1 MTVGSEIDNLKM
13 RLSAME
19 IRMDSVEAQLNILLG
34 SAARKSKKRSTA
46 EKEKIKA
53 GLLKKAPYDSRK
65 LEKLKT
71 TEMRMLASAMGIK
84 LFGAKREDLVKAIL
98 SKQKK

>member
-34 SAARKSKKRSTA
+34 SAARKSNKRSTE

>member
-19 IRMDSVEAQLNILLG
+19 IRMDSVEAQLNILIG
-34 SAARKSKKRSTA
+34 SAARKSNKRSTA

-53 GLLKKAPYDSRK
+53 GLLKKAPFDSRK

>member
-34 SAARKSKKRSTA
+34 SAAQKSKKRSTA

-53 GLLKKAPYDSRK
+53 GLLKKAPYDRRK
-65 LEKLKT
+65 LDKLKT

>member
-19 IRMDSVEAQLNILLG
+19 IHMDSVEAQLNILLG

-71 TEMRMLASAMGIK
+71 KYSGLYWDDISK
-84 LFGAKREDLVKAIL
+84 L
-98 SKQKK
+98 

>member
-19 IRMDSVEAQLNILLG
+19 IRMDSVDAQLNILIG
-34 SAARKSKKRSTA
+34 SAARKSNKRSIA
-46 EKEKIKA
+46 EKEKVKA
-53 GLLKKAPYDSRK
+53 GLLKKAPYDRK
-65 LEKLKT
+65 KLDRLKT